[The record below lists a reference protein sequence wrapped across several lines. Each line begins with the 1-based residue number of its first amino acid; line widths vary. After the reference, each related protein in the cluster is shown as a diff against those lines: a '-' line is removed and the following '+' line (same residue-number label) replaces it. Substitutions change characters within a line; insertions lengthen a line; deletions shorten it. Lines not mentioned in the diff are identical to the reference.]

1 VNGEIP
7 GDVVLFFFVFVFK
20 VGRGERHW
28 CVSGLGRTG
37 DFSEVAI
44 METKGFPM
52 KSLDERKLPYAEG
65 EG

>member
-28 CVSGLGRTG
+28 CVLGRTE